1 MSDKTLVERLI
12 EAKLVNCEDFA
23 RMFGIECQEQKDC
36 TTCKHVVCC
45 SIANAIEGEYIPRPR
60 YEDGEPVQFGDTYTD
75 KNGREWKNGIK
86 SIHIDCNG
94 DFSLHDN
101 TIGHVG
107 RYEVFGQ
114 NRRVKRHKPDVLDA
128 DGIPI
133 RVGDKVWAIS
143 ENIIKGPV
151 IVTAVEP
158 GMVSYKTEYGGH
170 GIYYAIGEITHKE
183 PDSLER
189 IEEDAS
195 KLTCEYFNKD
205 FGDCENCE
213 GFGRCREK
221 VMRDLLHRQRK
232 LLENK

>member
-60 YEDGEPVQFGDTYTD
+60 YEDGEPVQFGDIYTD

-101 TIGHVG
+101 TIGNVG

-114 NRRVKRHKPDVLDA
+114 DRRVKRH
-128 DGIPI
+128 
-133 RVGDKVWAIS
+133 R
-143 ENIIKGPV
+143 
-151 IVTAVEP
+151 
-158 GMVSYKTEYGGH
+158 
-170 GIYYAIGEITHKE
+170 

-189 IEEDAS
+189 IEKDAEKQYDIYWKCS
-195 KLTCEYFNKD
+195 GIDCCDCPAIINGKKPDERYETV
-205 FGDCENCE
+205 GDCLNAQ
-213 GFGRCREK
+213 K
-221 VMRDLLHRQRK
+221 LDLLHRQRK
-232 LLENK
+232 ILERNSNG